1 MGNNKKKKNNQEKK
15 QTWAVLAILAS
26 VLLIAMIGSWLTSK
40 SININEYSGGVNRE
54 KQEARENARNILIGA
69 GVVCVGIIGVYFSIC
84 RKNKKKEKEAIKK
97 AFLEKQKVEDAR
109 ERVERARMMEMLK
122 SGQDEIKKRRGEREI
137 LGKHHR
143 EKTGGAFDNI
153 EDDDRLSRE
162 RYMEHRRR
170 EYQYLMENEDEEEG
184 DGDALRGVSGKT
196 FAKDD
201 QSVRKKRYIIMTV
214 GAGIALICITAL
226 VIIFVVL

>member
-97 AFLEKQKVEDAR
+97 AFLEKQE
-109 ERVERARMMEMLK
+109 
-122 SGQDEIKKRRGEREI
+122 
-137 LGKHHR
+137 
-143 EKTGGAFDNI
+143 
-153 EDDDRLSRE
+153 
-162 RYMEHRRR
+162 
-170 EYQYLMENEDEEEG
+170 
-184 DGDALRGVSGKT
+184 
-196 FAKDD
+196 
-201 QSVRKKRYIIMTV
+201 SVLNV
-214 GAGIALICITAL
+214 QG
-226 VIIFVVL
+226 